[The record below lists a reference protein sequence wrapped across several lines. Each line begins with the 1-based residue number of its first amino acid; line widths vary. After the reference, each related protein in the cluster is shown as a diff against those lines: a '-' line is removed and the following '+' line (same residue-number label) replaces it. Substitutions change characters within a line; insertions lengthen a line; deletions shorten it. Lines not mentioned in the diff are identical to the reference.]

1 MGAGPVAVLRLVLG
15 QGLKLAGI
23 GVVLGLAGAVAATRV
38 LTSVLYEVKPTDPLT
53 FVAVAAA
60 LVIVAFAA
68 SYFPARRATRV
79 DPLLALRQE

>member
-1 MGAGPVAVLRLVLG
+1 
-15 QGLKLAGI
+15 
-23 GVVLGLAGAVAATRV
+23 LAGAMAATRA

-60 LVIVAFAA
+60 LIVVASAA